1 MTAGAKTLIKYDIG
15 CPCEDCRL
23 WIDYEQDQNCTIVA
37 VGKKKTMTLREVADR
52 MGVSFVRVKQIQDI
66 ASSKVVKKLGKDI

>member
-1 MTAGAKTLIKYDIG
+1 MDINTEQTQYIMG
-15 CPCEDCRL
+15 DGV
-23 WIDYEQDQNCTIVA
+23 DYEQDQNCTIVA

>member
-1 MTAGAKTLIKYDIG
+1 MRGCVKALEKHDVS